1 VALAGRHAASLA
13 EVPHGTRRP
22 ASKPTIARRLNSTS
36 GAQQSGLASA
46 QLDMS
51 LLAALALRGG
61 RAEAAGDEAPVA
73 EAASEPTGSPPG
85 SA

>member
-1 VALAGRHAASLA
+1 LQYGS
-13 EVPHGTRRP
+13 
-22 ASKPTIARRLNSTS
+22 S

-51 LLAALALRGG
+51 LLAALALRGR

-73 EAASEPTGSPPG
+73 EAASEPERL
-85 SA
+85 AAW